1 MGDNHGVTA
10 LSLRGWRSNRH
21 PQHSTCSNAAVSR
34 TGKHLFQAFVAG
46 PSGSRTASIDESAST
61 GWRDSGITHL
71 AIPRASLDKV
81 DHRRHQS
88 IILEIH
94 LRRNSCN
101 THTHTCLSPSEL
113 LIVKRFYPTQN
124 RSPHIFAIYCSITK
138 LNWVD
143 LGKHLNSPDDK
154 ARIMEKAS
162 GDLLDIL
169 DGYFEGACKI

>member
-71 AIPRASLDKV
+71 AIPRVSLDKV

-88 IILEIH
+88 NILEIH
-94 LRRNSCN
+94 LRHNSCN
-101 THTHTCLSPSEL
+101 THTHTPACH
-113 LIVKRFYPTQN
+113 R
-124 RSPHIFAIYCSITK
+124 
-138 LNWVD
+138 
-143 LGKHLNSPDDK
+143 LNSSSSRDSSQLITDCY
-154 ARIMEKAS
+154 IFLQFIVAS
-162 GDLLDIL
+162 PNWIELISGSTSTVLMIKL
-169 DGYFEGACKI
+169 G

>member
-101 THTHTCLSPSEL
+101 THTHTHTPACHRRNSSSSRDSSQ
-113 LIVKRFYPTQN
+113 LITDR
-124 RSPHIFAIYCSITK
+124 HIFLQFIVASPNWIELISGSTSTVLMIK
-138 LNWVD
+138 L
-143 LGKHLNSPDDK
+143 G
-154 ARIMEKAS
+154 
-162 GDLLDIL
+162 
-169 DGYFEGACKI
+169 

>member
-21 PQHSTCSNAAVSR
+21 PQHSTCSNAAVSK

-81 DHRRHQS
+81 DQRRHQS

-101 THTHTCLSPSEL
+101 KHTHTHTPACH
-113 LIVKRFYPTQN
+113 R
-124 RSPHIFAIYCSITK
+124 
-138 LNWVD
+138 
-143 LGKHLNSPDDK
+143 LNSSSSRDSSQLITDCY
-154 ARIMEKAS
+154 IFLQFIVAS
-162 GDLLDIL
+162 PNWIELIWGSTSTVLMIKL
-169 DGYFEGACKI
+169 G

>member
-10 LSLRGWRSNRH
+10 LSLRGWRSNCH
-21 PQHSTCSNAAVSR
+21 LQHSACSNAAVSSP
-34 TGKHLFQAFVAG
+34 GKHLFQAFVAG

-61 GWRDSGITHL
+61 GLADSGITHL

-101 THTHTCLSPSEL
+101 THAAACHLRNSSSPRDSSQLITDRNIFLQFIVALPNWIEL
-113 LIVKRFYPTQN
+113 ISGSTSTVLVI
-124 RSPHIFAIYCSITK
+124 K
-138 LNWVD
+138 L
-143 LGKHLNSPDDK
+143 G
-154 ARIMEKAS
+154 
-162 GDLLDIL
+162 
-169 DGYFEGACKI
+169 

>member
-101 THTHTCLSPSEL
+101 THTPACHRRNSSSSRDSSQ
-113 LIVKRFYPTQN
+113 LITDR
-124 RSPHIFAIYCSITK
+124 HIFLQFIVASPNLIELISGSTSTVLMIK
-138 LNWVD
+138 L
-143 LGKHLNSPDDK
+143 G
-154 ARIMEKAS
+154 
-162 GDLLDIL
+162 
-169 DGYFEGACKI
+169 